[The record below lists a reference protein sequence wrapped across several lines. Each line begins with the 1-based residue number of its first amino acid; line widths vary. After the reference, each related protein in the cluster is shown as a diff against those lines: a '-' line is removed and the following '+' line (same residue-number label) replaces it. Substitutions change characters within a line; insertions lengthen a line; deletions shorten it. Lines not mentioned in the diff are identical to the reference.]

1 MIVNNSHYLLDDAVK
16 NSITIKNIITAAGIE
31 QIKHFLATAF
41 IRQQPERFFSAPG
54 SFHFSNVRGE
64 NWQHIT
70 QQICAQLVTQ
80 HHITADEAQR
90 IIAREGE
97 GENLIVNRLAIP
109 HCWSEQERRF
119 RGFFITLAQPVE
131 VNNEVVNHVLIACAA
146 ADARHELKIFS
157 YLASVLCQHPAEVI
171 AGLKGYEA
179 FMELLHK
186 G

>member
-1 MIVNNSHYLLDDAVK
+1 MA
-16 NSITIKNIITAAGIE
+16 
-31 QIKHFLATAF
+31 
-41 IRQQPERFFSAPG
+41 
-54 SFHFSNVRGE
+54 
-64 NWQHIT
+64 
-70 QQICAQLVTQ
+70 Q

-131 VNNEVVNHVLIACAA
+131 VNNEVINHVLIACAA

-157 YLASVLCQHPAEVI
+157 YLASVLCQHPEEVI
-171 AGLKGYEA
+171 AGLTGYEA

>member
-1 MIVNNSHYLLDDAVK
+1 MIINNSHYLLDDAV
-16 NSITIKNIITAAGIE
+16 NNYITVKNIITAAGIE

-54 SFHFSNVRGE
+54 SFHYSNVRGE
-64 NWQHIT
+64 SWQ
-70 QQICAQLVTQ
+70 
-80 HHITADEAQR
+80 HITADEAQR

-131 VNNEVVNHVLIACAA
+131 VNNEVINHVLIACAA

-157 YLASVLCQHPAEVI
+157 YLASILCQHPAEII
-171 AGLKGYEA
+171 AGLTGYEA

>member
-1 MIVNNSHYLLDDAVK
+1 MRK
-16 NSITIKNIITAAGIE
+16 NKFMKGVAIATIAAMSMGM
-31 QIKHFLATAF
+31 LAGCGGGKDTNEDK
-41 IRQQPERFFSAPG
+41 QYKVG
-54 SFHFSNVRGE
+54 VV
-64 NWQHIT
+64 
-70 QQICAQLVTQ
+70 QLVQ
-80 HHITADEAQR
+80 HGALDQANQGMIAGLADN
-90 IIAREGE
+90 GFVE

-119 RGFFITLAQPVE
+119 RGFFITLAHPIE
-131 VNNEVVNHVLIACAA
+131 VNNEIINHVLIACAA

-171 AGLKGYEA
+171 AGLTGYEA

>member
-1 MIVNNSHYLLDDAVK
+1 MAASP
-16 NSITIKNIITAAGIE
+16 AAGIE

-54 SFHFSNVRGE
+54 SFHYSNVRGE
-64 NWQHIT
+64 SWQHIIR
-70 QQICAQLVTQ
+70 QICAQLVAQ

-131 VNNEVVNHVLIACAA
+131 VNNEVINHVLIACAA

-171 AGLKGYEA
+171 AGLTGYEA

>member
-1 MIVNNSHYLLDDAVK
+1 GGTAERNRSHWSTSKTPSYTNS
-16 NSITIKNIITAAGIE
+16 
-31 QIKHFLATAF
+31 
-41 IRQQPERFFSAPG
+41 
-54 SFHFSNVRGE
+54 VRG
-64 NWQHIT
+64 QHHP
-70 QQICAQLVTQ
+70 Q

-131 VNNEVVNHVLIACAA
+131 VNNEVINHVLIACAA

-157 YLASVLCQHPAEVI
+157 YLASILCQHPAEII
-171 AGLKGYEA
+171 AGLTGYEA

>member
-1 MIVNNSHYLLDDAVK
+1 ASTLKSPSYTKSVSWQHYP
-16 NSITIKNIITAAGIE
+16 GIE

-54 SFHFSNVRGE
+54 SFHYSNVRGE
-64 NWQHIT
+64 SWQHIT
-70 QQICAQLVTQ
+70 RQICAQLVAQ

-131 VNNEVVNHVLIACAA
+131 VNNEVINHVLIACAA

-171 AGLKGYEA
+171 AGLTGYEA